1 MLFRGPL
8 PNVPAAGRTN
18 ALGSNQKFWSSP
30 APAATPCENWRL
42 ALAFG
47 SLTWLY
53 GLAKASPTPATSVV
67 LVTQSGVPL
76 RMKGEPETC
85 QPPAIL
91 DTSEFCSLRKGRS

>member
-18 ALGSNQKFWSSP
+18 ALGSNQKFWSRAVP
-30 APAATPCENWRL
+30 LATPCENVLL
-42 ALAFG
+42 ALLFG

-67 LVTQSGVPL
+67 LVTHNGVPE
-76 RMKGEPETC
+76 RMNVDPEIC
-85 QPPAIL
+85 HPPAMRE
-91 DTSEFCSLRKGRS
+91 SREFCSF

>member
-53 GLAKASPTPATSVV
+53 GLAKASPTPGTSVV
-67 LVTQSGVPL
+67 LVTHSGVPE
-76 RMKGEPETC
+76 RMKVDPETC
-85 QPPAIL
+85 YPARMRV
-91 DTSEFCSLRKGRS
+91 TSVCWALRG